1 MKTKFK
7 ISMLE
12 GLMKLPT
19 LPGFGLKHKIFFDN
33 ILNLLKRGNFG
44 NILPNINK
52 GPKEFKLIIKQLNKN
67 KLNFGMK
74 LPNFQRH
81 QILLLKLPNNI
92 RIIRN
97 HRLQKPK

>member
-7 ISMLE
+7 ISVLE

-19 LPGFGLKHKIFFDN
+19 LPRFGLKYKIFLDN
-33 ILNLLKRGNFG
+33 ILNLFKRGNFG

-52 GPKEFKLIIKQLNKN
+52 RPKEFKLIIKQLNKD
-67 KLNFGMK
+67 KLHLGMK
-74 LPNFQRH
+74 LPNFQGH

-97 HRLQKPK
+97 H